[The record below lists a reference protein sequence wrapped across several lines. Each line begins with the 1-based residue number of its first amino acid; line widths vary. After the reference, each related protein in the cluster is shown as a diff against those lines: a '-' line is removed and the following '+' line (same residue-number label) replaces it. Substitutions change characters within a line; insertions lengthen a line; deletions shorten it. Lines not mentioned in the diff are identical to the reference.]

1 MDLLRLPVFA
11 ELSRARNVLVAG
23 AGGGFDMLCGLPLYF
38 GLREA
43 GKRVHLANLSF
54 AALDAPSG
62 KRAPRALVKVT
73 ADTEGWG
80 SYFPEMPLARWFRDR
95 GEEVP
100 VYAFRQTGVR
110 PLSTAYEALAD
121 SLDLDTVILVDG

>member
-23 AGGGFDMLCGLPLYF
+23 AGGGFVMLCGLPLYF

-43 GKRVHLANLSF
+43 GRRVHVANLSF

-62 KRAPRALVKVT
+62 RRAPRALVKVS

-80 SYFPEMPLARWFRDR
+80 SYFPELHLARWFRDR
-95 GEEVP
+95 GDEVP
-100 VYAFRQTGVR
+100 VYAFRKTGVR
-110 PLSTAYEALAD
+110 PLSAVYEALAD
-121 SLDLDTVILVDG
+121 HLARDTGVLVG